1 MDNLEKLKTEGI
13 YKEGDAVLYGNS
25 LPALWEI
32 AVYGGALA
40 SLVGMTNF
48 LIVRNNEGIIIFPC
62 NKVTN
67 GIIEEKKIV
76 IPISEITHF
85 NAEKGNFGFYK
96 ISIMG
101 QEKCLFSFQ
110 ISENVTKPIR
120 ENLKLLFSNF
130 ECKNIEIIKEPNKL
144 FVGISTFVLLALLVI
159 AFVFAII
166 EGEYFIALCAALLP
180 VWCIYALIKGKKK
193 KEKK

>member
-1 MDNLEKLKTEGI
+1 MDNLEKLRNEGI
-13 YKEGDAVLYGNS
+13 YKDGDAFLYGNS
-25 LPALWEI
+25 LPDLWEI

-48 LIVRNNEGIIIFPC
+48 VIIRNNEGITIFPC

-67 GIIEEKKIV
+67 GIIEEKKIF
-76 IPISEITHF
+76 ISINEVTHF
-85 NAEKGNFGFYK
+85 NVENGNVGFYK

-110 ISENVTKPIR
+110 ISKNVTKPIR
-120 ENLKLLFSNF
+120 ENLNLLFNNF

-144 FVGISTFVLLALLVI
+144 FVGICTFVLLTALIV
-159 AFVFAII
+159 AFVVAII
-166 EGEYFIALCAALLP
+166 EGEYFIALCAATLP
-180 VWCIYALIKGKKK
+180 VWCIYTLIKGKKK
-193 KEKK
+193 KENK